1 NYTFVG
7 KPNNGSFSVP
17 ITANY
22 EALVGNPYP
31 SAMDVYQFI
40 DDNVGNIT
48 GSLYFWEHSITN
60 QTHILVDYQGGYAVR
75 NRLTGIAATSPPGIN
90 GIGVAGV
97 KIPQRYIAVAQGF
110 YVHAESSNTNVLFNN
125 NQ

>member
-1 NYTFVG
+1 TTALNATGTNNPVTLSSRWLYLYRNNPANTINDWYRISPSDNVPVGLGYTMKGSGVGHYINDDQNYTFVG

-40 DDNVGNIT
+40 DDNVGNI
-48 GSLYFWEHSITN
+48 
-60 QTHILVDYQGGYAVR
+60 
-75 NRLTGIAATSPPGIN
+75 
-90 GIGVAGV
+90 
-97 KIPQRYIAVAQGF
+97 
-110 YVHAESSNTNVLFNN
+110 
-125 NQ
+125 